1 MWGHKKFSAEPDEL
15 TDFLLRIMATDAG
28 PKVPRRDSVVSS
40 INSPDETAEVVR
52 GFLNALN
59 AFRSEH
65 GFQSL
70 AELVDRVPK
79 LEADLLEKK
88 KALKLADEISERE
101 RVTQEDQLKRN
112 LWLYNGERSRFEE
125 EKKCLEQQTTK
136 LKTSIV
142 DKDKIIA
149 EQKVKEAGLKDAG
162 RKVEEIC
169 KTMKAK
175 LKVREDEITQLK
187 QQNQDNHAR
196 AEDLAAELKRSQ
208 GEISSMEDSLQKMQQ
223 RNTQLDASLKEVRT
237 QQEEMASYSAQLQNI
252 DASQL

>member
-1 MWGHKKFSAEPDEL
+1 
-15 TDFLLRIMATDAG
+15 MATDAG
-28 PKVPRRDSVVSS
+28 PKAPRRDSVVSS

-101 RVTQEDQLKRN
+101 RVTLEDQLKKN
-112 LWLYNGERSRFEE
+112 LWLYNEERSRFQE

-142 DKDKIIA
+142 DKEKIVA
-149 EQKVKEAGLKDAG
+149 EQKVKEASLKDAG
-162 RKVEEIC
+162 RKVEEMY

-175 LKVREDEITQLK
+175 LKAREDEITQLK
-187 QQNQDNHAR
+187 QQNQENRTR
-196 AEDLAAELKRSQ
+196 AEDLTTVLQKSQ
-208 GEISSMEDSLQKMQQ
+208 GEISSMEGSLQKMQQ
-223 RNTQLDASLKEVRT
+223 RNAQLDASLKEVRT
-237 QQEEMASYSAQLQNI
+237 QREEIASYSVQLQDI
-252 DASQL
+252 DTSDL